1 MADED
6 TNEGAPEELV
16 IVFEGTHT
24 QAEVLHTMLRARGIP
39 STVTRE
45 HEIEGAMATE
55 AQIRVPPGSA
65 DEARALIAASS

>member
-1 MADED
+1 MADE
-6 TNEGAPEELV
+6 EQPASELV
-16 IVFEGTHT
+16 VVFQGTHA
-24 QAEVLHTMLRARGIP
+24 QAEVLHAMLRARGVP

-65 DEARALIAASS
+65 DEARALIDASS